1 MPKCGFLQCP
11 NEIIFQIGSYLGLK
25 HIYALLQTSHELHN
39 ALRDLFYDRIADY
52 CRADELTMLE
62 WAAQEGYLN
71 VIQELQSRG
80 RERVFMCGTKDIA
93 ICLAAANGHL
103 SCIEPLIA
111 MGAEISPYPY
121 NHHVQRYS
129 PLMWAAKNGNLAM
142 VKLLISKGAKT
153 DTRSPQY
160 LTALEYALIY
170 HHGPCVRYILEKSS
184 GAELSTYLNRAA
196 RSNHSSFVQLL
207 LEKGADVNA
216 KDEQDGRTVVQYA
229 VMSYNWKCLQTL
241 FAYGERYRPEILL
254 HIAIINGDK
263 GLLRRALH
271 LGANPLKN
279 KYAGNTAYHEALIY
293 QSLGI
298 LSVLLK
304 YCAEDTMTS
313 TSNKTVALFYA
324 THIGDDE
331 IVRLLLSK
339 GANASSP
346 DKVGFRPLHY
356 AVGAWS
362 KYFNNRNPLIEN
374 RLRIAKM
381 LIDRGARASDANHH
395 GYTALRYAKRW
406 RCTSIIWLLKRKE
419 DEESYVS

>member
-25 HIYALLQTSHELHN
+25 HIYALLQTSHDLHD
-39 ALRDLFYDRIADY
+39 ALRNLFYDRVADY

-71 VIQELQSRG
+71 VIRELQSRG
-80 RERVFMCGTKDIA
+80 REKTVMCGSKDVA

-111 MGAEISPYPY
+111 MGAEVSQYPY

-142 VKLLISKGAKT
+142 VKLLISKGART

-170 HHGPCVRYILEKSS
+170 HHGSCVRYILEKSS

-196 RSNHSSFVQLL
+196 RSNHLSFVQQLL
-207 LEKGADVNA
+207 DKGADIDA
-216 KDEQDGRTVVQYA
+216 KDEQDGKTVVQYA
-229 VMSYNWKCLQTL
+229 VLSYNCKCLRIL
-241 FAYGERYRPEILL
+241 FAYGERHRPEILL
-254 HIAIINGDK
+254 HISIINGDE
-263 GLLRRALH
+263 GILRRALH
-271 LGANPLKN
+271 LGANPLET
-279 KYAGNTAYHEALIY
+279 KYAGNTAYQEAVINR
-293 QSLGI
+293 QRGI
-298 LSVLLK
+298 LRALLK
-304 YCAEDTMTS
+304 YSVEHHAT
-313 TSNKTVALFYA
+313 NKNIALYYA
-324 THIGDDE
+324 AHVGDDE
-331 IVRLLLSK
+331 IVRLLLAK
-339 GANASSP
+339 GANASAP
-346 DKVGFRPLHY
+346 DKAGFRPLHY

-362 KYFNNRNPLIEN
+362 KHFDDRYYLIEN
-374 RLRIAKM
+374 RLRIIRM
-381 LIDRGARASDANHH
+381 LLEKGARVSDANHR
-395 GYTALRYAKRW
+395 GYTALKYAKSW
-406 RCTSIIWLLKRKE
+406 SCTRIIRLLEQKE